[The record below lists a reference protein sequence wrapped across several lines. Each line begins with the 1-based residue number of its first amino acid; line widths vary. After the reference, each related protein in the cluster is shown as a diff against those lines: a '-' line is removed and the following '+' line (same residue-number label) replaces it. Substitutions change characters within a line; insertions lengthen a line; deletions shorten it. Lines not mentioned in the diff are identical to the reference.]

1 MSTIQSFI
9 SFFNFHGVDNSFL
22 IFCGKENVLVVAC
35 AWIYTFAFE
44 FPPVYI
50 KQYTIYNNIL
60 YFILILYNYFFFYI
74 Y

>member
-50 KQYTIYNNIL
+50 KYIAIYIYNIFNNIL
-60 YFILILYNYFFFYI
+60 YFILILYN
-74 Y
+74 